1 MTIGEALLLGIVEGL
16 TEYLPV
22 SSTGHLLLTT
32 QLLGLQ
38 QTEGHKAFEI
48 AVQAGAIL
56 AVIGAYARGIGELA
70 RGVVGR
76 SAEGRQIAIRL
87 LIAFA
92 VTSVIGLTLK
102 KVIKEQL
109 FNLWV
114 VAGAWIVGG
123 LAIFIIESWR
133 HHKPGTRSLATMSI
147 GGAILIGLMQA
158 IALCPG
164 VSRSLVT
171 LAGGLLIGLTFS
183 AALEFSF
190 LLGGL
195 TLLAAAG
202 YETVKY
208 WSELRAEI
216 APAPAA
222 VSLVAATVS
231 AFLCVRWML
240 KSLEKYGLAPFGWY
254 RIALGLLTI
263 GLLAAQVIQP
273 K

>member
-1 MTIGEALLLGIVEGL
+1 
-16 TEYLPV
+16 
-22 SSTGHLLLTT
+22 
-32 QLLGLQ
+32 
-38 QTEGHKAFEI
+38 
-48 AVQAGAIL
+48 
-56 AVIGAYARGIGELA
+56 
-70 RGVVGR
+70 
-76 SAEGRQIAIRL
+76 
-87 LIAFA
+87 
-92 VTSVIGLTLK
+92 
-102 KVIKEQL
+102 
-109 FNLWV
+109 
-114 VAGAWIVGG
+114 VGG
-123 LAIFIIESWR
+123 LAIFVVEAWR
-133 HHKPGTRSLATMSI
+133 HRRPGTQSLATMSI
-147 GGAILIGLMQA
+147 GGAVLIGLMQS

-195 TLLAAAG
+195 TLFAAAG

-208 WSELRAEI
+208 WPELRAEI

-222 VSLVAATVS
+222 VALLAATIS

-240 KSLEKYGLAPFGWY
+240 RSLEKYGLAPFGWY